1 LFPLLQFSKETRQ
14 ARWRAYAKGCVDVS
28 ETSSQKAMDGRAK
41 LNDVAPKDVK
51 QLEILKPINTPSMA
65 ERYKQALEKEK
76 RLEAA
81 SRSKLART
89 GRRTRPKTRRSRPRR
104 RKRRRLLHG
113 LKRMPRLWSNK
124 IKLRRASTGRMTRSK
139 ITKVSYMT
147 QYNIADYKNN

>member
-1 LFPLLQFSKETRQ
+1 MFPLLQFSKETRQ

-65 ERYKQALEKEK
+65 ERYKQALQKEK

-81 SRSKLART
+81 SRPAQKQTSKDGKKDEAENKKKQT
-89 GRRTRPKTRRSRPRR
+89 KKKKKKEAAPRAQENA
-104 RKRRRLLHG
+104 KALEQQDQVEEG
-113 LKRMPRLWSNK
+113 INWS
-124 IKLRRASTGRMTRSK
+124 
-139 ITKVSYMT
+139 
-147 QYNIADYKNN
+147 DDEE